1 MPRADYL
8 AAITLIG
15 VDVLYVITGRHTVHR
30 PPPFSGSI
38 HKGSMTEH

>member
-15 VDVLYVITGRHTVHR
+15 VDVLYIITGRRTVHR
-30 PPPFSGSI
+30 PHPFSGSV